1 MNLFKEVKVTRV
13 LDAAAA
19 GTTDQ
24 ESAVLDMQGFES
36 VAFLVAFGEITAS
49 AVTSVKVQQGAASDG
64 SDMADLAG
72 TGVTVADDDD
82 DQCVLVE
89 VHRPQE
95 RYVRVVVDRGTQNA
109 VIDGAFGFHA
119 RYPLQHHRGSARGS
133 RVARRGHG
141 LGVCSLHPRRGGVSR
156 PTF

>member
-1 MNLFKEVKVTRV
+1 MNLFKSAKVTRV
-13 LDAAAA
+13 MNAVAA

-24 ESAVLDMQGFES
+24 EGSVLDMQGFES

-49 AVTSVKVQQGAASDG
+49 AVTSVKVQQGTASDG

-109 VIDGAFGFHA
+109 VIDGAFGFQYGA
-119 RYPLQHHRGSARGS
+119 RTMPVTHSS
-133 RVARRGHG
+133 TTVVAHE
-141 LGVCSLHPRRGGVSR
+141 VHVS
-156 PTF
+156 PAEGDA